1 VLREE
6 EHPRAIREEGREP
19 GALVQASPVQLGQV
33 LDQGRG
39 RLALGAGETRDLR
52 FQLTVGEE

>member
-6 EHPRAIREEGREP
+6 EHPCAIREEGRKP
-19 GALVQASPVQLGQV
+19 GALVQPSPVQLGQV

-39 RLALGAGETRDLR
+39 RLALGAGETRDLSLE
-52 FQLTVGEE
+52 LTVGEE